1 MTYKEALIRL
11 ECEAVDLTGVLAEKP
26 NKPLEIILDAIN
38 IAIEALE
45 KTMWIP
51 CSERLPDKNGN
62 YLVTVSSY
70 DDTASIEFICIDHCN
85 SDGKFLHY
93 ENRKPRKKQ
102 GQYVIAWMPSPEP
115 YKAGELE

>member
-1 MTYKEALIRL
+1 MTYKEAIEILKR
-11 ECEAVDLTGVLAEKP
+11 
-26 NKPLEIILDAIN
+26 NKPTSDPRLCGKELCTACDV
-38 IAIEALE
+38 AIEALE

-70 DDTASIEFICIDHCN
+70 DETASIEFVCIDHCN

-93 ENRKPRKKQ
+93 ENRKPKRKT
-102 GQYVIAWMPSPEP
+102 GEYVVAWMPAHEP
-115 YKAGELE
+115 YKAGEQE